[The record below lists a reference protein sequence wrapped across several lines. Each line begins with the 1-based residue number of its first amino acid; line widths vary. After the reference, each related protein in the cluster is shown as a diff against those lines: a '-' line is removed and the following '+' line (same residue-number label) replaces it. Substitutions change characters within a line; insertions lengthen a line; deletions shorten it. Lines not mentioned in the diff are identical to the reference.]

1 MVIVLIHW
9 KIKPDNVDDFL
20 CHWQKKTTVHD
31 REGLIG
37 EFLSEGCH
45 TSEFPWITWDL
56 SGCEGLYR
64 SFINV
69 GLWRNGQDFHDQI
82 GKYFKDK
89 EEPEDFEQ
97 EHRVRTILRPKHWR
111 MGDSILPSH
120 DSGGTR

>member
-9 KIKPDNVDDFL
+9 KIKPDKVDDFFAY
-20 CHWQKKTTVHD
+20 WQRSVVVQD

-37 EFLSEGCH
+37 EFLSEGCN

-69 GLWRNGQDFHDQI
+69 GLWRNAQDFHEQI

-89 EEPEDFEQ
+89 EEPKEFEY
-97 EHRVRTILRPKHWR
+97 ERRVRTTLRPKHWR
-111 MGDSILPSH
+111 MGDSSIPGH
-120 DSGGTR
+120 DSGGTL